1 MDKTTIPYPGRP
13 AEEDLNPIRHDSLE
27 REENRLNTSRETIRQ
42 RLSRPQAAAGSQ
54 NTSGQ
59 VNVNNEPSETIDSWS
74 SLVASWVVPAVKD
87 SAGRHP
93 YTLLLGSALLGAYFA
108 WSKPLRKVVGSVIV
122 GTLVRNLVS
131 ASVDMGSRNGGR
143 ILRNYLKHRPQ
154 KKYPSYQKQE
164 HDPADYSADIRGY

>member
-1 MDKTTIPYPGRP
+1 MDKTTIPTYPGRP
-13 AEEDLNPIRHDSLE
+13 ADEVLNPIRHDSLE
-27 REENRLNTSRETIRQ
+27 REENRLNSSRETIRQ
-42 RLSRPQAAAGSQ
+42 LLSRPQAASGSQ
-54 NTSGQ
+54 STSGHG
-59 VNVNNEPSETIDSWS
+59 NPPETIDSWS
-74 SLVASWVVPAVKD
+74 SLLASWIVPAAKE

-122 GTLVRNLVS
+122 GTVVRNLVS

-143 ILRNYLKHRPQ
+143 ILRNYLKRSPQ
-154 KKYPSYQKQE
+154 KKYPAYQKQE